1 MKHLYI
7 FSGLG
12 ADRRVF
18 KYLDL
23 SGYEITFIDWISPE
37 KNEPIEYYA
46 KRLTAQIKDSNPIL
60 TGLSFGEIMAIKVAK
75 LINIEKIK
83 RNTILLQDCRN
94 NQPKEHLSK
103 P

>member
-1 MKHLYI
+1 MLLKRNSRI
-7 FSGLG
+7 R
-12 ADRRVF
+12 DR
-18 KYLDL
+18 K
-23 SGYEITFIDWISPE
+23 TFH
-37 KNEPIEYYA
+37 
-46 KRLTAQIKDSNPIL
+46 RLTAQIKDSNPIL